1 MSKFSDQETDS
12 DNTSHCDIILL
23 DEYQNY
29 ILHAKSKQES
39 EVE

>member
-1 MSKFSDQETDS
+1 MSKFSDQETDP

-29 ILHAKSKQES
+29 IFTCQIKQES
-39 EVE
+39 EIE